1 MRLAN
6 LAALSIATG
15 LAASPLLAQRP
26 PAPPSPTTQTPGRP
40 DLKVRVEL
48 NKEQKQGKWFVRM
61 RFTVFN
67 AGLAP
72 APASVLGS
80 WCHADAGGPGP
91 PLDGPY
97 DVGPAIE
104 AGATGVVRLATP
116 PIPVGANVL
125 VLGPNTKEW
134 RPGRYT
140 IKAKADFPNAIV
152 ETIEANNQGSAAIPI
167 P

>member
-1 MRLAN
+1 MNARSLAI
-6 LAALSIATG
+6 LCF
-15 LAASPLLAQRP
+15 AASPLLAQRP
-26 PAPPSPTTQTPGRP
+26 PAPAPTTGTPGRP

-48 NKEQKQGKWFVRM
+48 QKEQRLGKWYVRM

-72 APASVLGS
+72 APPSVLGS
-80 WCHADAGGPGP
+80 WCHADAGGACPA
-91 PLDGPY
+91 LDGPY
-97 DVGPAIE
+97 DVGPPVE

-116 PIPVGANVL
+116 AIAAGGNVF

-134 RPGRYT
+134 PPGRYT
-140 IKAKADFPNAIV
+140 ITARADFTNAIV
-152 ETIEANNQGSAAIPI
+152 ETIEVNNQASAAIPI

>member
-1 MRLAN
+1 MRPLTF
-6 LAALSIATG
+6 AALC

-26 PAPPSPTTQTPGRP
+26 STATSPTTGTPGRP

-48 NKEQKQGKWFVRM
+48 HKEQRLGKWYIRM

-67 AGLAP
+67 AGLAL

-80 WCHADAGGPGP
+80 WCHADAGGPCP
-91 PLDGPY
+91 ALDGHY

-116 PIPVGANVL
+116 PIPVGGNVL

-134 RPGRYT
+134 QPGRYT
-140 IKAKADFPNAIV
+140 IRARADFPNAIV
-152 ETIEANNQGSAAIPI
+152 ETIEVNNDGSAVMAIP
-167 P
+167 

>member
-1 MRLAN
+1 MRLAS
-6 LAALSIATG
+6 LAAICF
-15 LAASPLLAQRP
+15 AASPLLAQQP
-26 PAPPSPTTQTPGRP
+26 PARPNPATQTPGRP

-48 NKEQKQGKWFVRM
+48 QKEQRLGKWYIRM

-72 APASVLGS
+72 APPSILGS
-80 WCHADAGGPGP
+80 WCHADAGGPCAA
-91 PLDGPY
+91 LDGHY
-97 DVGPAIE
+97 DVGPAVE

-116 PIPVGANVL
+116 AIPVGGNVI

-134 RPGRYT
+134 RNGRYT
-140 IKAKADFPNAIV
+140 ITARADFPNAIV

>member
-1 MRLAN
+1 MKASTLAV
-6 LAALSIATG
+6 LC
-15 LAASPLLAQRP
+15 LAASPLVAQQP
-26 PAPPSPTTQTPGRP
+26 PPVPKPVTGTPGRP

-48 NKEQKQGKWFVRM
+48 HKEQRMGKWYIRM

-80 WCHADAGGPGP
+80 WCHADAGGPCPALEGH
-91 PLDGPY
+91 Y

-104 AGATGVVRLATP
+104 PGATGVVRLATP
-116 PIPVGANVL
+116 PIPPGGNVI
-125 VLGPNTKEW
+125 VFGPNTKEW
-134 RPGRYT
+134 HPGRYT
-140 IKAKADFPNAIV
+140 IKARADFPNAIV
-152 ETIEANNQGSAAIPI
+152 ETIEANNDGSAAMPI

>member
-1 MRLAN
+1 MRLVK
-6 LAALSIATG
+6 LAAFCLV
-15 LAASPLLAQRP
+15 ASPLLAQH
-26 PAPPSPTTQTPGRP
+26 PAPPNPGTQTPGRP

-48 NKEQKQGKWFVRM
+48 HKAQKQGKWYVRM

-72 APASVLGS
+72 APPSVLGS
-80 WCHADAGGPGP
+80 WCHADAGGPCP
-91 PLDGPY
+91 ALDGPY
-97 DVGPAIE
+97 DVGPAVE
-104 AGATGVVRLATP
+104 AGATGVIHLATP
-116 PIPVGANVL
+116 AIPVGGNVL

-140 IKAKADFPNAIV
+140 IKARADFPNAIV